1 MKEMNEQP
9 LSNSRYEMRLTGSGG
24 QGVIMASVILAEAA
38 IIQGKNAIQSQAYG
52 PEARGG
58 TSKAETIIGEN
69 ELWYSK
75 VNKPNFLLALT
86 QEALNK
92 YYRETSDDAIIL
104 MDSSIKMPEEFYV
117 DGSTDNTNKEK
128 RIYSLPILSTAK
140 EEIGKPMT
148 ANIVAVG
155 AINGL
160 THLFPEDVLQEAVKR
175 HIPRGTEELNMRAL
189 AAGERLA
196 KPLP

>member
-1 MKEMNEQP
+1 MD
-9 LSNSRYEMRLTGSGG
+9 LSNNKRYEMRLTGSGG

-58 TSKAETIIGEN
+58 TSRAETIIGES

-75 VNKPNFLLALT
+75 VIRPNFLLALT
-86 QEALNK
+86 QASLDK
-92 YYRETSDDAIIL
+92 YIDRVADDAIIL
-104 MDSSIKMPEEFYV
+104 IDSSLTAP
-117 DGSTDNTNKEK
+117 DGNHK
-128 RIYSLPILSTAK
+128 IVSLPILKTARD
-140 EEIGKPMT
+140 EIGKPMT

-160 THLFPEDVLQEAVKR
+160 TKLFPEDVLQEAVKR
-175 HIPRGTEELNMRAL
+175 HIPHGTEELNMRAL
-189 AAGERLA
+189 ASGERLA
-196 KPLP
+196 AEATA

>member
-1 MKEMNEQP
+1 MSKD
-9 LSNSRYEMRLTGSGG
+9 RYEIRLTGSGG

-38 IIQGKNAIQSQAYG
+38 IIQGKNAIQSQSYG

-75 VNKPNFLLALT
+75 VNNPNFLLALT
-86 QEALNK
+86 QASLDK
-92 YYRETSDDAIIL
+92 YIGNIADDAIVLI
-104 MDSSIKMPEEFYV
+104 DSSLTMPEGFT
-117 DGSTDNTNKEK
+117 DGNVNADK
-128 RIYSLPILSTAK
+128 RIYSLPILKTAR
-140 EEIGKPMT
+140 EDIGKPMT

-155 AINGL
+155 AINRL
-160 THLFPEDVLQEAVKR
+160 ADLFSEEALQEAVKR

-189 AAGERLA
+189 SAGEELA
-196 KPLP
+196 SAAK

>member
-1 MKEMNEQP
+1 MNN
-9 LSNSRYEMRLTGSGG
+9 SNTNRYEMRLTGSGG

-86 QEALNK
+86 QEALDK
-92 YYRETSDDAIIL
+92 YLDDTADDAIIL
-104 MDSSIKMPEEFYV
+104 IDSTLHLPEGA
-117 DGSTDNTNKEK
+117 DTDISKIGSSKK
-128 RIYSLPILSTAK
+128 VYSLPILKTARD
-140 EEIGKPMT
+140 EIGKPMT

-155 AINGL
+155 AINKLAGL
-160 THLFPEDVLQEAVKR
+160 FTEEALQDAVKR

-189 AAGERLA
+189 AAGEALA
-196 KPLP
+196 N

>member
-1 MKEMNEQP
+1 MNKEN
-9 LSNSRYEMRLTGSGG
+9 RYEMRLTGSGG

-38 IIQGKNAIQSQAYG
+38 IIQGKNAIQSQSYG

-58 TSKAETIIGEN
+58 TSKAEAIIGDT

-75 VNKPNFLLALT
+75 VIKPNFLLALT

-92 YYRETSDDAIIL
+92 YIGDVAEDAIIL
-104 MDSSIKMPEEFYV
+104 ADDSLSV
-117 DGSTDNTNKEK
+117 DKAGDASHTSSDGVK
-128 RIYSLPILSTAK
+128 IVQFPILATAREK
-140 EEIGKPMT
+140 IGKPMT

-160 THLFPEDVLQEAVKR
+160 THLFTEEAIREAVKR
-175 HIPRGTEELNMRAL
+175 HIPKGTEAVNMKALSEGEAL
-189 AAGERLA
+189 ALKA
-196 KPLP
+196 K

>member
-1 MKEMNEQP
+1 MAN
-9 LSNSRYEMRLTGSGG
+9 NRYEIRLTGSGG

-75 VNKPNFLLALT
+75 VNKPHFLLALT

-92 YYRETSDDAIIL
+92 YIGDTSEDAIVLI
-104 MDSSIKMPEEFYV
+104 DSSLHLP
-117 DGSTDNTNKEK
+117 DGAELTGSKK
-128 RIYSLPILSTAK
+128 FYSLPILKTAR

-155 AINGL
+155 AINKLAGL
-160 THLFPEDVLQEAVKR
+160 FTEDALQEAVKR

-189 AAGERLA
+189 AAGEALVENDN
-196 KPLP
+196 

>member
-1 MKEMNEQP
+1 MN
-9 LSNSRYEMRLTGSGG
+9 NRYEIRLTGSGG

-75 VNKPNFLLALT
+75 VNRPHFLLALT
-86 QEALNK
+86 QEALDK
-92 YYRETSDDAIIL
+92 YLGDTADDAIIL
-104 MDSSIKMPEEFYV
+104 IDSSLHMPENAELAGKKV
-117 DGSTDNTNKEK
+117 
-128 RIYSLPILSTAK
+128 YSLPILKTAR

-155 AINGL
+155 AINKLAGL
-160 THLFPEDVLQEAVKR
+160 FTEEALQAAVMR
-175 HIPRGTEELNMRAL
+175 HIPRGTEDLNMRAL
-189 AAGERLA
+189 AAGEALA
-196 KPLP
+196 N

>member
-1 MKEMNEQP
+1 
-9 LSNSRYEMRLTGSGG
+9 
-24 QGVIMASVILAEAA
+24 MASVILAEAA

-58 TSKAETIIGEN
+58 TSKAETIIGES

-75 VNKPNFLLALT
+75 VTRPNFLLALT
-86 QEALNK
+86 QAALDK
-92 YYRETSDDAIIL
+92 YCKETADDAIIL
-104 MDSSIKMPEEFYV
+104 IDSSLTMPDDFATS
-117 DGSTDNTNKEK
+117 DAGAGDNSYAADNVCPADNSGKANTTCTGK

-148 ANIVAVG
+148 ANIVAIG

-160 THLFPEDVLQEAVKR
+160 THLFTEEVIQKAVKR
-175 HIPRGTEELNMRAL
+175 HIPPGTEELNMRAL
-189 AAGERLA
+189 ASGEALA
-196 KPLP
+196 Y